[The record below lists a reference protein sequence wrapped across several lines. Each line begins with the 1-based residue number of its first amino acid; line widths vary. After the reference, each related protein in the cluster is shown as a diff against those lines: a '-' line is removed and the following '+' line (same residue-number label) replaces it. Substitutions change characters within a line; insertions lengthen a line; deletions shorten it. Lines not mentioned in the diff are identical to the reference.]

1 MARRE
6 APEINGGSLADIAFM
21 LLIFFL
27 VATTMDTDFGL
38 PRLLPPPLPPNQETP
53 PPIKERNVFIVL
65 INSYNQ
71 LMVEGEPLDIS
82 MLKDKAKEF
91 IANPEN
97 KEALPEKKQMEV
109 EFFGQYDVS
118 KQVISLQNDKSTHY
132 GTYIKVHNELAK
144 AYSELKDELA
154 VKKFSKKFDE
164 LNKEQQKA
172 IQTIYPNHISEA
184 DQRNIEQK

>member
-38 PRLLPPPLPPNQETP
+38 PRLLPPPLPPTEVKP

-65 INSYNQ
+65 INSFNQ

-82 MLKDKAKEF
+82 QLKDKAKEF
-91 IANPEN
+91 IANPDNVET
-97 KEALPEKKQMEV
+97 LPAKKIV
-109 EFFGQYDVS
+109 KVDFFGDYEVS

-132 GTYIKVHNELAK
+132 DIYIQVHNELAK
-144 AYSELKDELA
+144 AYKELKDELA
-154 VKKFSKKFDE
+154 QRKFGKKFAE
-164 LNKEQQKA
+164 LNIEKQKA
-172 IQTIYPNHISEA
+172 IKKIYPNHISEA
-184 DQRNIEQK
+184 DQRNIENN